1 MRGLSFILL
10 LLIAQLP
17 SLYAQTKLSV
27 QIKGLKKSKA
37 YLGTY
42 EKGKPILLDS
52 TKVDTANG
60 TFSFERA
67 QTLPR
72 GMYFFDLKDQ
82 IGFQFLLNGESNARF
97 TTQVKAIVDSM
108 SIDGSKENEIFFDHL
123 RYTVRKGREIDEL
136 QFKIDMLSRASRDA
150 QALRPFYTQQQQ
162 ISQSVAKFTK
172 DMIAQNKGSLFSD
185 YFGAR
190 QVIQPPARI
199 PSSVNNQ
206 YNPAYLQYIRDHYW
220 DEYPFADAAML
231 RSPFYPEKLTFYF
244 QQVLVQQID
253 SISKGVDRLLTQAAI
268 NTEAYHYTL
277 SWLITHFENF
287 KRPGYDVIFVHLA
300 DRYCMSAKSIGV
312 DTAVQMRIR
321 YKADVMRK
329 NLSGKI
335 IQDLEVK
342 DSSLLV
348 FKLKELAPSKYTLL
362 YFYHPLCTHC
372 QEISPKLY
380 QALSAYNE
388 DALKVVAVTF
398 EPDVNLWKSFF
409 KKNMPN
415 WKNGII
421 QDKNS
426 KLIDDYAV
434 YNLPTVYLLDKDKR
448 IMGRFM
454 EPESLLDW
462 LGQLLK

>member
-1 MRGLSFILL
+1 MRGFSFILL
-10 LLIAQLP
+10 LMIGCATTLH
-17 SLYAQTKLSV
+17 AQTKLSA
-27 QIKGLKKSKA
+27 QIKGLKQPKA

-52 TKVDTANG
+52 TKVDTSNG
-60 TFSFERA
+60 SFGFEKA

-72 GMYFFDLKDQ
+72 GMYFFDLKQQ
-82 IGFQFLLNGESNARF
+82 IGFQFLLNGESEAQF
-97 TTQVKAIVDSM
+97 TTQVKTIVDSM
-108 SIDGSKENEIFFDHL
+108 SVSGSKENQVFFEHL
-123 RYTVRKGREIDEL
+123 RYTSRKSRELDDI
-136 QFKIDMLSRASRDA
+136 QFKIDLLSRASRDNE
-150 QALRPFYTQQQQ
+150 ALRPLYNQQQQ

-172 DMIAQNKGSLFSD
+172 DMIAQNKGTLFSD
-185 YFGAR
+185 IFGAR
-190 QVIQPPARI
+190 QVIQPPASI
-199 PSSVNNQ
+199 PSFIKNQ

-220 DEYPFADAAML
+220 DEYNFKDPAML
-231 RSPFYPEKLTFYF
+231 RSPFYPEKLSFYF
-244 QQVLVQQID
+244 QQVAVQQID
-253 SISKGVDRLLTQAAI
+253 SINKGADRLLAKAAI
-268 NTEAYHYTL
+268 NTEAYHYTI
-277 SWLITHFENF
+277 SWLIMHFENF

-300 DRYCMSAKSIGV
+300 DRYCMSAKAIGV

-342 DSSLLV
+342 DSSLLA
-348 FKLKELAPSKYTLL
+348 FRLKELAPSKFTLL

-372 QEISPKLY
+372 QEVSPKLY

-388 DALKVVAVTF
+388 DALKVMAVAF
-398 EPDVNLWKSFF
+398 EPNLDLWKAFF
-409 KKNMPN
+409 KQNMPN

-434 YNLPTVYLLDKDKR
+434 YNLPVIYLLDKDKR
-448 IMGRFM
+448 ILGRFI
-454 EPESLLDW
+454 EPEMLVNW
-462 LGQLLK
+462 LGELMK